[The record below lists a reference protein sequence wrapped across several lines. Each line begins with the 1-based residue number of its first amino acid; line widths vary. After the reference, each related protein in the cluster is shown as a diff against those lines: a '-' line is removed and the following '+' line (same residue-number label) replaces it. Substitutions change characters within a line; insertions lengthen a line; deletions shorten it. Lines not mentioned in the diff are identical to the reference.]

1 MTSEYLSQG
10 FSFSTLK
17 HTIIRHTT
25 LNLTKKNSLL
35 LILIFTTIAI
45 FDSAIVRFSAYTG
58 LEPPT
63 EWGLSIIISF
73 FIVFIVFGT
82 VLLNSL
88 KKIVSTYKP
97 SAPRGLR
104 YFHILTTSAFVLTL
118 VIGLSIILQIIILNK
133 YSLVLLSAQTYLS
146 HLTSFISLSF
156 LVYLFVRWLISSRRN
171 VIVMLFAISCSLLGV
186 NLIVSLL
193 YLSSYYSSS
202 LRSERSWYPI
212 ISIVINH
219 RASPFTQSLS
229 ATFDFLSLSSYLGM
243 WIATSILLSQY
254 RHRMGRIKYISIMSV
269 PLVYY
274 IFPFQNYF
282 GGLLFPWLL
291 YSPATITILYIT
303 IFSATKQVGAFVFS
317 LSFWTSS
324 ELLYDTQVRK
334 AILLSAI
341 GITILFGSLQVT
353 PLQYRIYPPYG
364 VITQAFLPLGAYLL
378 LAGIYISATY
388 ISQDSKLRK
397 EFYKSAAS
405 QLRLL
410 GSIGVSEMER
420 ELEKRVKTLANSP
433 GFSEDTD
440 RWELKEEDVKQTLQ
454 DVLKEVYSKRKDT
467 DLGDGR

>member
-1 MTSEYLSQG
+1 
-10 FSFSTLK
+10 
-17 HTIIRHTT
+17 
-25 LNLTKKNSLL
+25 
-35 LILIFTTIAI
+35 
-45 FDSAIVRFSAYTG
+45 
-58 LEPPT
+58 
-63 EWGLSIIISF
+63 
-73 FIVFIVFGT
+73 
-82 VLLNSL
+82 
-88 KKIVSTYKP
+88 
-97 SAPRGLR
+97 
-104 YFHILTTSAFVLTL
+104 
-118 VIGLSIILQIIILNK
+118 
-133 YSLVLLSAQTYLS
+133 
-146 HLTSFISLSF
+146 
-156 LVYLFVRWLISSRRN
+156 
-171 VIVMLFAISCSLLGV
+171 
-186 NLIVSLL
+186 
-193 YLSSYYSSS
+193 
-202 LRSERSWYPI
+202 
-212 ISIVINH
+212 
-219 RASPFTQSLS
+219 
-229 ATFDFLSLSSYLGM
+229 
-243 WIATSILLSQY
+243 
-254 RHRMGRIKYISIMSV
+254 MGRIKYISIMSV

-291 YSPATITILYIT
+291 YSPVALTILYII

-334 AILLSAI
+334 SILISSI

-364 VITQAFLPLGAYLL
+364 LITQAFMPLGAYLL
-378 LAGIYISATY
+378 LAGIYIAATY

-410 GSIGVSEMER
+410 GSIGLTEMER

-433 GFSEDTD
+433 GFLEDTE